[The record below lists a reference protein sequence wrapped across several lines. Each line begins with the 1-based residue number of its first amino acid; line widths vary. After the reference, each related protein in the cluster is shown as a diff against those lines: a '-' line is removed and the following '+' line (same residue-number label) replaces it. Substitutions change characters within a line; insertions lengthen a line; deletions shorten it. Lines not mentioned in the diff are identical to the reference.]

1 MNRMKF
7 NVLFIILII
16 KSVTLNAQQYQFWEF
31 GADQGLKS
39 NDVTKI
45 IQDSRGYLWATT
57 MGNGIY
63 RFNGNTFDNYTE
75 KDGLGDNNTGSIV
88 ELPDGRL
95 MILSLKC
102 ISIYDGLKFTNYTS
116 KDGLALPGQWAS
128 TAFDKKGRLW
138 IALWNADET
147 RQLLYFENNRFHD
160 ITPVNP
166 FLNAPESLLLSVVK
180 NGDGDIIVNTLGNMY
195 IVNDTVLNE
204 YNPGVPAEVSENW
217 LNLFYETAD
226 HTQFFLSFD
235 AKIQKLSI
243 FTLQNGVITY
253 LDMPAEV
260 GYWFLSGVCE
270 DHENN
275 LWVPSEFGLWRV
287 SSNGEVKHF
296 NEQNGLPIELVFWVT
311 EDNEN
316 NIWLATRG
324 LGLIKFMGEKFIC
337 LNEKDGLKSSKVYF
351 NFKDSQGNIW
361 FSTPT
366 DQVCKFNGSEILY
379 IDAPDNRETLGFF
392 ETNEHQVIV
401 LTYQGLFD
409 ANSSNG
415 YQLNNMFDLESDVI
429 PYIAYND
436 GKYIWFSANGSSL
449 IRFDGKTSAVV
460 SAEEIGAEAGTILS
474 ITSDNIGNV
483 WFAANA
489 GYIKWDGKMYSY
501 TTYPKNS
508 ISPDDIAVDK
518 WNRVWIALY
527 GGLLLVDTHGQR
539 LLTTEDGLS
548 SGYYVS
554 LGFDN
559 KGNMYA
565 GYNQGFDLISFTQ
578 DGSVSSIKY
587 YGKGDGFIGSSLGA
601 QNINT
606 DKKGNLYFAT
616 TQGLIRLDP
625 SQLTPNT
632 KPPIVNIRK
641 IKLFY
646 KDVNWE
652 SSEFRKF
659 CDSVSPWFRLPVNL
673 CLPYDKNHVT
683 FEFEAI
689 CFTNPD
695 AVKYQWMLQGLEKDW
710 SPVSEQ
716 TKAEYANLEPGD
728 YTFLVKACNNDG
740 VWNNQPLAYR
750 FTIKPPFWQTWW
762 FIALAIAAVVT
773 ILAVIIRFILY
784 LKYRK
789 KIEELN
795 KLKEIEKIRSALSKD
810 IHDGAGASLS
820 KISLLSESLKS
831 EIKDSQSSLNK
842 LTQISLLSR
851 RVIDDF
857 REIIWSTNP
866 KYDNIS
872 SLLAYI
878 RNYCNNFF
886 EDSGIEC
893 DINFP
898 SVHEEINISPLLR
911 QNFFLILKEAL
922 HNIVKHASATSCFVE
937 ISLTENQI
945 RLQITDNGIGFDLE
959 QAGVFSTGIG
969 NMNKRAT
976 ACGGS
981 ITFDSAK
988 NKGTTVTLIVPL

>member
-1 MNRMKF
+1 
-7 NVLFIILII
+7 
-16 KSVTLNAQQYQFWEF
+16 
-31 GADQGLKS
+31 GLRS
-39 NDVTKI
+39 NDVVKI

-740 VWNNQPLAYR
+740 VW
-750 FTIKPPFWQTWW
+750 
-762 FIALAIAAVVT
+762 
-773 ILAVIIRFILY
+773 
-784 LKYRK
+784 
-789 KIEELN
+789 
-795 KLKEIEKIRSALSKD
+795 
-810 IHDGAGASLS
+810 
-820 KISLLSESLKS
+820 
-831 EIKDSQSSLNK
+831 
-842 LTQISLLSR
+842 
-851 RVIDDF
+851 
-857 REIIWSTNP
+857 
-866 KYDNIS
+866 
-872 SLLAYI
+872 
-878 RNYCNNFF
+878 
-886 EDSGIEC
+886 
-893 DINFP
+893 
-898 SVHEEINISPLLR
+898 
-911 QNFFLILKEAL
+911 
-922 HNIVKHASATSCFVE
+922 
-937 ISLTENQI
+937 
-945 RLQITDNGIGFDLE
+945 
-959 QAGVFSTGIG
+959 
-969 NMNKRAT
+969 
-976 ACGGS
+976 
-981 ITFDSAK
+981 
-988 NKGTTVTLIVPL
+988 